1 MSTRKTETQ
10 TLQET
15 DLLETSDDF
24 HSRKT
29 EPVLPQILSHTP
41 EQSRKTLPMFPPFF
55 EVDTAPPQAEG
66 LHEEGQAFLTALEE
80 ERCLAALEEAEKP
93 VCVECTAEKPEGG
106 QGVDANPPEAQKHD
120 DSECLEV
127 PGGSH
132 GR

>member
-15 DLLETSDDF
+15 DVLETNDDF

-80 ERCLAALEEAEKP
+80 ERCLAALEEAEK
-93 VCVECTAEKPEGG
+93 EERTTEKPEGG
-106 QGVDANPPEAQKHD
+106 QEVDANPPEAQKHD
-120 DSECLEV
+120 GSECLEA
-127 PGGSH
+127 PGESH